1 MRRCT
6 VVMFLA
12 ALLVGAVCVGQAIAQ
27 EGRPPPPPGQERGR
41 EGRTQRSPEEW
52 RQRMEEV
59 RKGMEDRIRE
69 QLGATE
75 EEWKVLQPRM
85 DKVQQLMR
93 QSRGGFRGMLGMFGM
108 SGMFGRGGRGGRG
121 GDDRRTEGQPER
133 EQSDVEMKT
142 DALRSLLEDETSSAG
157 SIKAALA
164 ALRKARQKS
173 QDDLALARKELREVV
188 TARQEAQL
196 VLMTL
201 LD

>member
-1 MRRCT
+1 MSRHT
-6 VVMFLA
+6 GVMYLA
-12 ALLVGAVCVGQAIAQ
+12 AVLIGAVCVGQAIAA

-41 EGRTQRSPEEW
+41 GGPRSPEEW
-52 RQRMEEV
+52 RQRMEEF
-59 RKGMEDRIRE
+59 RTRIEDQLRE
-69 QLGATE
+69 RLGATE

-108 SGMFGRGGRGGRG
+108 TGRGGRGDRGRRP
-121 GDDRRTEGQPER
+121 DDRQPAAGTPER
-133 EQSDVEMKT
+133 ESSDVEQKT
-142 DALRSLLEDETSSAG
+142 EALRSLLEDETSSAG

-164 ALRKARQKS
+164 ALRKARQKA
-173 QDDLALARKELREVV
+173 QDELAVARKELREVV

>member
-1 MRRCT
+1 MTRHT

-12 ALLVGAVCVGQAIAQ
+12 AVLIGAVCVGQAIAA

-41 EGRTQRSPEEW
+41 GGPRSPEEW
-52 RQRMEEV
+52 RQRMEEF
-59 RKGMEDRIRE
+59 RTRIEDQLRE
-69 QLGATE
+69 RLGATE

-93 QSRGGFRGMLGMFGM
+93 QSRAGLRGMFGM
-108 SGMFGRGGRGGRG
+108 TGRGGRGRRG
-121 GDDRRTEGQPER
+121 GDDRQPAEGTPER
-133 EQSDVEMKT
+133 ESSDVEQKT
-142 DALRSLLEDETSSAG
+142 EALQSLLDDETSSAP

-164 ALRKARQKS
+164 ALRKARQKA
-173 QDDLALARKELREVV
+173 QEELAVARKELREVV

-196 VLMTL
+196 VLMGM

>member
-52 RQRMEEV
+52 RQRMEEF

-93 QSRGGFRGMLGMFGM
+93 QSRAGLRGMFGM
-108 SGMFGRGGRGGRG
+108 TGRGGRGRRG
-121 GDDRRTEGQPER
+121 GDDRQPAEGTPER
-133 EQSDVEMKT
+133 ESSDVEQKT
-142 DALRSLLEDETSSAG
+142 EALQSLLDDETSSAP

-164 ALRKARQKS
+164 ALRKARQKA
-173 QDDLALARKELREVV
+173 QEELAVARKELREVV

-196 VLMTL
+196 VLMGM

>member
-1 MRRCT
+1 MSRHT
-6 VVMFLA
+6 VVMYLA
-12 ALLVGAVCVGQAIAQ
+12 AVLIGAVCVGQAIAA

-41 EGRTQRSPEEW
+41 GGPRSPEEW
-52 RQRMEEV
+52 RQRMEEF
-59 RKGMEDRIRE
+59 RTRIEDQLRE
-69 QLGATE
+69 RLGATE

-93 QSRGGFRGMLGMFGM
+93 QSRAGLRGMFGM
-108 SGMFGRGGRGGRG
+108 TGRGGRGRRG
-121 GDDRRTEGQPER
+121 GDDRQPAEGTPER
-133 EQSDVEMKT
+133 ESSDVEQKT
-142 DALRSLLEDETSSAG
+142 EALRSLLDDETSSAP

-164 ALRKARQKS
+164 ALRKARQKA
-173 QDDLALARKELREVV
+173 QEELAVARKELREVV

>member
-1 MRRCT
+1 MSRHT
-6 VVMFLA
+6 VVMYLA
-12 ALLVGAVCVGQAIAQ
+12 AVLIGAVCVGQAIAA

-41 EGRTQRSPEEW
+41 GGPRSPEEW
-52 RQRMEEV
+52 RQRMEEF
-59 RKGMEDRIRE
+59 RTRIEDQLRE
-69 QLGATE
+69 RLGATE

-93 QSRGGFRGMLGMFGM
+93 QSRAGLRGMFGM
-108 SGMFGRGGRGGRG
+108 TGRGGRGRRG
-121 GDDRRTEGQPER
+121 GDDRQPAEGTTER
-133 EQSDVEMKT
+133 ESSDVEQKT
-142 DALRSLLEDETSSAG
+142 EALQSLLDDETSSAP

-164 ALRKARQKS
+164 ALRKARQKA
-173 QDDLALARKELREVV
+173 QDELAVARKELREVV